1 MYSPPQKKQFLISG
15 DCTGSFCP
23 PIDML
28 TLSVVEIMYTL
39 THFKSTS
46 IWSIKH
52 TSRSVQKKILSESL
66 QVGIPFARKWE
77 HDTRHV
83 IKIIPVLT
91 RQFKTPIYV
100 KSKENQ
106 GNLLSLVIMGTG
118 IQQFFYTIL
127 SFKIQVEI
135 QNIPF

>member
-1 MYSPPQKKQFLISG
+1 
-15 DCTGSFCP
+15 
-23 PIDML
+23 ML

-91 RQFKTPIYV
+91 R
-100 KSKENQ
+100 
-106 GNLLSLVIMGTG
+106 
-118 IQQFFYTIL
+118 
-127 SFKIQVEI
+127 
-135 QNIPF
+135 